1 MAGLLEFRILGPLE
15 VGDERGQIRLGGP
28 KQRATLA
35 ILLLNANRVVP
46 IDRLADDLYAGEPP
60 VSAVKQVQRHISD
73 LRKQPGLADAIETR
87 SPGYVARVAHAQL
100 DLLAFERLAGD
111 AADADPRRA
120 AELLRSALGLWRG
133 PALADLR
140 YESFAQAAIGRLEE
154 LRVAAIEQRI
164 DADLALGRDAE
175 LVGELEQLV
184 AEHPLHERFRAQ
196 LMLALYRSGRQTDA
210 LNAYRAAREALVS
223 EFAIE
228 PTPALQELER
238 RILRQ
243 DPGLGLERAAQPGSA
258 VLAAAT
264 DEEALERLAAL
275 IGPLAEA
282 ERILVW
288 LVEDEA
294 RLPAAVA
301 AVKAASGALGARG
314 AAFTTAER
322 GADVVRFASGWDVR
336 LVLVSPTADP
346 DLFERSPAD
355 VGVVTGPEVDW
366 TAGAGRVR
374 PLRRHAARLGG
385 ARARRRTRR
394 CRRCADPAGRRP
406 RVERAQG
413 RESPAG
419 ERVDRRA
426 ARRRGRRRPG
436 AGGCHGAGAPRSSR
450 AGEPRRRWRADA
462 ARA

>member
-1 MAGLLEFRILGPLE
+1 MRSRSGIERVRSAAGLLEFRILGPLE

-46 IDRLADDLYAGEPP
+46 IDRLADELYAGEPP

-100 DLLAFERLAGD
+100 DLLAFERLAGE

-120 AELLRSALGLWRG
+120 AELLRAALALWRG

-140 YESFAQAAIGRLEE
+140 YESFAQPAIERLEE
-154 LRVAAIEQRI
+154 LRVAAVEQRI
-164 DADLALGRDAE
+164 DADLALGRHAD

-184 AEHPLHERFRAQ
+184 AEHPLYERFRAQ

-210 LNAYRAAREALVS
+210 LGTYRAAREALVS

-238 RILRQ
+238 RILQQ
-243 DPGLGLERAAQPGSA
+243 DPGLVLERVAQPGGA

-264 DEEALERLAAL
+264 DQAALGRLAAL

-301 AVKAASGALGARG
+301 AVKAASGALGA
-314 AAFTTAER
+314 
-322 GADVVRFASGWDVR
+322 AS
-336 LVLVSPTADP
+336 PP
-346 DLFERSPAD
+346 PATLS
-355 VGVVTGPEVDW
+355 VP
-366 TAGAGRVR
+366 
-374 PLRRHAARLGG
+374 P
-385 ARARRRTRR
+385 
-394 CRRCADPAGRRP
+394 PP
-406 RVERAQG
+406 R
-413 RESPAG
+413 
-419 ERVDRRA
+419 
-426 ARRRGRRRPG
+426 
-436 AGGCHGAGAPRSSR
+436 
-450 AGEPRRRWRADA
+450 
-462 ARA
+462 